1 MRPRLLTW
9 SGQRRLAPS
18 IFGQS
23 ARKGYEDTV
32 LMATFAMT
40 MDNFENTINDNDIVL
55 IDFWAD
61 WCGPCKM
68 FGPIYEQLSDTH
80 SDIAFAKVD
89 TESEQTLAAQF
100 GIQSIPTVAAFREK
114 ILVFAQPGA
123 LPQEAMEELIKQ
135 LRALDMDDVRA
146 QIEKAKKEQELA
158 GDD

>member
-1 MRPRLLTW
+1 
-9 SGQRRLAPS
+9 
-18 IFGQS
+18 
-23 ARKGYEDTV
+23 
-32 LMATFAMT
+32 MATFAMT
-40 MDNFENTINDNDIVL
+40 MDNFESTINDNDIVL

-68 FGPIYEQLSDTH
+68 FGPIYEQLSDVHT
-80 SDIAFAKVD
+80 DVAFAKVD

-114 ILVFAQPGA
+114 VLVFAQPGA

-135 LRALDMDDVRA
+135 LKALDMDDVRA
-146 QIEKAKKEQELA
+146 QIEKAQKEQELA